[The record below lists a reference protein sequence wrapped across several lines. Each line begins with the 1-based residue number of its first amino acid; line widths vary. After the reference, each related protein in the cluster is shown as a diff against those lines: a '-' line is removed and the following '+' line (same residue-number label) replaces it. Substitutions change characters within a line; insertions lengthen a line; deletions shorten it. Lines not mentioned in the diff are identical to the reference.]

1 MVKLTDGLHLSPFL
15 AVHRLFANPPYRR
28 GMADMADSAARSNTA
43 PSPVSSDDLEA
54 LVRSTMSALT
64 DQLLPD
70 SDGDRKL
77 DNRDLIRS
85 LLRTTMSMAADALSG
100 NASRLDLKIAASA
113 LTEMRDGYLMLGPH
127 RHRQKVTIFGS
138 ARTQS
143 SDPLY
148 VLTRDVA
155 AAMAANDWMVVTG
168 AGPGIMAAGL
178 EGAGR
183 EHALGVAIRL
193 PFESEANTFVH
204 PENLVDMRYFFTRKL
219 ALLRLDE
226 AFELLTLVQTGKA
239 EPVPIVFL
247 GLGHGFWTA
256 WKTFVEKVVEEG
268 YISSTDMSLFT
279 VTNSVEEAV
288 QEITGFYRNYHSLR
302 WSGDTLILR
311 LHRAPTVE
319 QLVLLNTE
327 FGMYAGESGIVAS
340 APLAAEL
347 ADHDHL
353 DLARITLQFN
363 RRQPGRLRLLIDAC
377 NQF

>member
-1 MVKLTDGLHLSPFL
+1 
-15 AVHRLFANPPYRR
+15 
-28 GMADMADSAARSNTA
+28 MADSAPKA
-43 PSPVSSDDLEA
+43 PTISAPNLDLEA
-54 LVRSTMSALT
+54 LVRSTVTALV
-64 DQLLPD
+64 DQLVPPAD
-70 SDGDRKL
+70 NDGKL

-85 LLRTTMSMAADALSG
+85 LLRTTMAMAADAVAG
-100 NASRLDLKIAASA
+100 TANRLDLKIAASA
-113 LTEMRDGYLMLGPH
+113 LAEMRDGYLMLGPH

-138 ARTQS
+138 ARTES
-143 SDPLY
+143 TDPLY
-148 VLTRDVA
+148 ALTREVA
-155 AAMAANDWMVVTG
+155 AAMAAQDWMVVTG

-193 PFESEANTFVH
+193 PFESEANAFVD
-204 PENLVDMRYFFTRKL
+204 PGNLVDMRYFFTRKL
-219 ALLRLDE
+219 ALLRESQGFIVMPGGFGTLDE

-256 WKTFVEKVVEEG
+256 WKTFVEKVVDEG

-279 VTNSVEEAV
+279 VTNSVDEAV
-288 QEITGFYRNYHSLR
+288 NEITNFYRNYHSLR

-311 LHRAPTVE
+311 LHRGPTLE
-319 QLVLLNTE
+319 QLASLNAE
-327 FGMYAGESGIVAS
+327 FGKYAGESGIVTS
-340 APLAAEL
+340 TPLAAEL

-353 DLARITLQFN
+353 ELPRITLQFN

>member
-1 MVKLTDGLHLSPFL
+1 MEDFSTLVPSPS
-15 AVHRLFANPPYRR
+15 P
-28 GMADMADSAARSNTA
+28 STSNTSLPPGSVA
-43 PSPVSSDDLEA
+43 ASTVDLEA
-54 LVRSTMSALT
+54 LVRSTMAALT

-85 LLRTTMSMAADALSG
+85 LFRTTMSMAADALSG
-100 NASRLDLKIAASA
+100 NANRLDLKIAASA

-148 VLTRDVA
+148 VLTREVA
-155 AAMAANDWMVVTG
+155 AAMADNDWMVVTG

-193 PFESEANTFVH
+193 PFESEANEFVH

-219 ALLRLDE
+219 ALLRESQGFIVMPGGFGTLDE

-311 LHRAPTVE
+311 LQRAPTVE
-319 QLVLLNTE
+319 QLVSLNTE
-327 FGMYAGESGIVAS
+327 FGMYAGESGIIAS
-340 APLAAEL
+340 TPLAAEL

>member
-1 MVKLTDGLHLSPFL
+1 ME
-15 AVHRLFANPPYRR
+15 
-28 GMADMADSAARSNTA
+28 DSSATTPA
-43 PSPVSSDDLEA
+43 PSVPGDDLEA
-54 LVRSTMSALT
+54 LLRSTMAALVH
-64 DQLLPD
+64 QLVPPD
-70 SDGDRKL
+70 DHDGKL

-85 LLRTTMSMAADALSG
+85 LLRTTLSMAADTVAG
-100 NASRLDLKIAASA
+100 TANRLDLKIAASA

-138 ARTQS
+138 ARTEPT
-143 SDPLY
+143 DPLY
-148 VLTRDVA
+148 ALTREVA
-155 AAMAANDWMVVTG
+155 AAMAAKDWMVVTG

-193 PFESEANTFVH
+193 PFESEANGFVH

-219 ALLRLDE
+219 ALLRESQGFIVMPGGFGTLDE

-239 EPVPIVFL
+239 EPVPIVLL

-279 VTNSVEEAV
+279 VTNSVDEAV
-288 QEITGFYRNYHSLR
+288 AEITNFYSNYHSLR

-311 LHRAPTVE
+311 LHRPPTMD
-319 QLVLLNTE
+319 QLATLNSE
-327 FGMYAGESGIVAS
+327 FGKYAGEFGIVAS
-340 APLAAEL
+340 TPLPAEL
-347 ADHDHL
+347 ADHDQL